1 MLRVAARLRTFGVG
15 TALAVASLGIV
26 APVPASAASPTNWQI
41 QVGPDLP
48 GTYIGL
54 NRFYPNDITVHPG
67 DTVEFDWL
75 GFHTA
80 TFNPPPNLSIA
91 DYFGPPIGGS
101 TLDTPTTFVSG
112 VPQFSGP
119 PGPGSGPP
127 APFVM
132 TVGSNLPVGTY
143 HYTCR
148 LHQFMGGVI
157 RVTTGA
163 LPSTNTENQTLASTQ
178 IAADTAQ
185 AHALDAKLTSQAAE
199 EEGEAIVGAGDRV
212 VELVNFY
219 PSQITIRAGEELTFT
234 QEDLHE
240 PHTVTFGAVAGNP
253 QDFSFGVFPSGPGNP
268 NAFNGTS
275 ALNSGF
281 LFHQSQYDYW
291 NLKASPIANA
301 VARTEFDVSFTT
313 PGKYNFYC
321 ILHGGYDPATGAV
334 FGMSGTVT
342 VLAKANGD

>member
-1 MLRVAARLRTFGVG
+1 
-15 TALAVASLGIV
+15 
-26 APVPASAASPTNWQI
+26 
-41 QVGPDLP
+41 
-48 GTYIGL
+48 
-54 NRFYPNDITVHPG
+54 
-67 DTVEFDWL
+67 
-75 GFHTA
+75 
-80 TFNPPPNLSIA
+80 
-91 DYFGPPIGGS
+91 
-101 TLDTPTTFVSG
+101 
-112 VPQFSGP
+112 
-119 PGPGSGPP
+119 
-127 APFVM
+127 
-132 TVGSNLPVGTY
+132 
-143 HYTCR
+143 
-148 LHQFMGGVI
+148 MGGVL

-253 QDFSFGVFPSGPGNP
+253 RDFSFGVFPSGPGNP

>member
-1 MLRVAARLRTFGVG
+1 MLRLAARLRTFGVG

-80 TFNPPPNLSIA
+80 TFNPPPTLSLA
-91 DYFGPPIGGS
+91 DYFGPPIGSS

-132 TVGSNLPVGTY
+132 TVGSNLPAGTY

-148 LHQFMGGVI
+148 LHQFMGGVL

-163 LPSTNTENQTLASTQ
+163 LPSTNAENQTLASTQ

-185 AHALDAKLTSQAAE
+185 AHALDAKLKAQAAE
-199 EEGEAIVGAGDRV
+199 EEGEAIAGAGDRV

-234 QEDLHE
+234 QQDLHE

-253 QDFSFGVFPSGPGNP
+253 RDFSFGFFPSGPGNP

-291 NLKASPIANA
+291 NLKASPIPNA
-301 VARTEFDVSFTT
+301 VATTEFDVSFTT

-321 ILHGGYDPATGAV
+321 ILHGGYDPTTGAV

>member
-1 MLRVAARLRTFGVG
+1 MLRLAARVRTFGVG
-15 TALAVASLGIV
+15 TALAIASLGIV

-41 QVGPDLP
+41 QVGPDIP

-119 PGPGSGPP
+119 PGSGPP

-132 TVGSNLPVGTY
+132 TVGSNLPAGTY
-143 HYTCR
+143 HFTCR
-148 LHQFMGGVI
+148 LHQFMGGII
-157 RVTTGA
+157 RVTDGA
-163 LPSTNTENQTLASTQ
+163 LPSTNAQNQTLAYAQ
-178 IAADTAQ
+178 IAVDTAP

-199 EEGEAIVGAGDRV
+199 EGESIVGAGDRV

-240 PHTVTFGAVAGNP
+240 PHTVTFGAVAGI
-253 QDFSFGVFPSGPGNP
+253 
-268 NAFNGTS
+268 
-275 ALNSGF
+275 
-281 LFHQSQYDYW
+281 HRI
-291 NLKASPIANA
+291 SPLGYSPL
-301 VARTEFDVSFTT
+301 ARAIRMPLTARPRST
-313 PGKYNFYC
+313 PGFSSTR
-321 ILHGGYDPATGAV
+321 ASTTTG
-334 FGMSGTVT
+334 T
-342 VLAKANGD
+342 